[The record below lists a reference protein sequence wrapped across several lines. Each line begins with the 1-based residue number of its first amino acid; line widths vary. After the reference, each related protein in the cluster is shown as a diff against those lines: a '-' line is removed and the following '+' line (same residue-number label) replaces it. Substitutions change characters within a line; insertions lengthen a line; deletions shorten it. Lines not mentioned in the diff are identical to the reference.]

1 MYRRDLP
8 EFTSRLGVVP
18 AILAILWLP
27 MHIIGLPWILVRFFG
42 IQDDVQINFITYAV
56 GAVFL
61 LIVGFLFLRRDFDA
75 LLDHPGR
82 VFLQVLGCYA
92 AMLLM
97 NIAVSGVLML
107 LVDEAENPNNAAV
120 MEMVSVQSNTM
131 SAIAIFLAPFVEE
144 MIFRA
149 GIFGT
154 LRRKSRLAAY
164 LVSITLF
171 SVYHVWGY
179 ALDDPMS
186 WLYLL
191 QYLPAS
197 YLLCRCY
204 EYCDCIW
211 GSIFFHMLTNYVS
224 LQALRLAEELL

>member
-42 IQDDVQINFITYAV
+42 IRDDVQINFITYAV

-149 GIFGT
+149 VTATCQLAKHQTTWCRGWKKEKTEIDP
-154 LRRKSRLAAY
+154 RKSGVADMIAA
-164 LVSITLF
+164 
-171 SVYHVWGY
+171 
-179 ALDDPMS
+179 S
-186 WLYLL
+186 WRAA
-191 QYLPAS
+191 P
-197 YLLCRCY
+197 
-204 EYCDCIW
+204 E
-211 GSIFFHMLTNYVS
+211 
-224 LQALRLAEELL
+224 